1 MAELGMLILWQTD
14 IQNLTHSKLVFFRR
28 FCSECVMSSLP
39 TGSQGQCAI
48 CSSPV
53 TASQL
58 YTFTPKQTRAVV
70 ALAPLL
76 DTPSNTSPTTSANS
90 EESGEVV
97 RGVQMKSK
105 LKALL
110 ADLAKVR
117 KEHDGAKVSELYVC
131 IVH

>member
-1 MAELGMLILWQTD
+1 
-14 IQNLTHSKLVFFRR
+14 
-28 FCSECVMSSLP
+28 MSSLP

-48 CSSPV
+48 CGSPV

-58 YTFTPKQTRAVV
+58 YIFTPKQTRAVAA

-117 KEHDGAKVSELYVC
+117 IEHDGAKVSELYLC
-131 IVH
+131 IAHQFVYLTSYFEIK